1 VVDRNGSRATKV
13 VESSDSPTERLM
25 DCWRCQ
31 KAAQLGNV
39 AQSERVNAAANAL
52 VSSE

>member
-1 VVDRNGSRATKV
+1 VVDRNGSRATKA

-25 DCWRCQ
+25 DCWRCR

-39 AQSERVNAAANAL
+39 AQSEPVNAAANAL